1 MNDFHSTEHF
11 DNWLGALKDLI
22 ARAKILT
29 RIDRAKAGNF
39 GDVEPV
45 GDGIFEMRID
55 YGPGYRIYYAREGRV
70 IYLLLNGGDK
80 ATQKSDINKAKSLWK
95 HIQKELG

>member
-1 MNDFHSTEHF
+1 MNDFHSTACF
-11 DNWLGALKDLI
+11 DDWLVSLKDLV

-29 RIDRAKAGNF
+29 RIDRARIGNF

-45 GDGIFEMRID
+45 GEGVFEMRID

-70 IYLLLNGGDK
+70 VYLLLHGGDK
-80 ATQKSDINKAKSLWK
+80 STQKSDISRAKSLWK
-95 HIQKELG
+95 QIQKESQ